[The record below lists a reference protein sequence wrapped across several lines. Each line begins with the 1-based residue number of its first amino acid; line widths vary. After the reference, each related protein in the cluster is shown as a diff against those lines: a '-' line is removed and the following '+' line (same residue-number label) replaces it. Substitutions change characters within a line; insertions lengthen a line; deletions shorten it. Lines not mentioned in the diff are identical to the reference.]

1 MEDGQEEIFTVR
13 LDSVALECIYK
24 YNNRLPKWTRLSFHQ
39 CDNCTLPIETEPSC
53 PAAVSMVPIVERFAN
68 LLSHDSALV
77 VVDTGDR
84 TIAHEATVQC
94 GICSLMG
101 LLMATSRCPMTSF
114 FKPMARFH
122 LPFASTEETIWRA
135 TSTYL
140 LAQYFKVLDGDKPD
154 VHFEGLARIYEN
166 IQTVNLAFAK
176 RLRTACSH
184 DSMVNGIILLDM
196 FAKTMPVA
204 IEDSLEEIHHL
215 FTPYLSQRTT

>member
-1 MEDGQEEIFTVR
+1 MEDGQKEIFTVR
-13 LDSVALECIYK
+13 LDPVAFECIQEDSK
-24 YNNRLPKWTRLSFHQ
+24 PLPGWTRLSFHQ
-39 CDNCTLPIETEPSC
+39 CGNCVLPVETEPSC
-53 PAAVSMVPIVERFAN
+53 PAAVNMVRIVERFAN

-77 VVDTGDR
+77 VVDTEDR
-84 TIAHEATVQC
+84 TIAHETTVRS

-135 TSTYL
+135 ASTYL
-140 LAQYFKVLDGDKPD
+140 LAQYFKLLDGDKPD
-154 VHFEGLARIYEN
+154 VHFDGLTRIYED
-166 IQTVNLAFAK
+166 IQTVNLAFAT
-176 RLRTACSH
+176 RLGAACHH
-184 DSMVNGIILLDM
+184 DSMVNGINLLDM

-215 FTPYLSQRTT
+215 FAPYLSQATT